1 MAVKLITNY
10 AKRLGLP
17 GYSSHQFS
25 VCVETELH
33 DLNEIPEESARL
45 YATLQQA
52 VDIQMEQTG
61 FVPPHGYG
69 LGPESAAALQP
80 INDHGT
86 GPVQNHGHASNG
98 SNGRGRVFNDWSC
111 TDGQRGFILRLIE
124 ENGMAKDELET
135 LAQTL
140 FGTGVKALGKPQA
153 SHLIDELLERAGRRN
168 SPARFTRMP
177 SAEEVG

>member
-1 MAVKLITNY
+1 TNY

-25 VCVETELH
+25 VSVETELH
-33 DLNEIPEESARL
+33 DLNEIPDESARL

-52 VDIQMEQTG
+52 VDTQIEQTG

-69 LGPESAAALQP
+69 LGPDTAPEGKP
-80 INDHGT
+80 TNGHGN
-86 GPVQNHGHASNG
+86 GPAHNNG
-98 SNGRGRVFNDWSC
+98 NGFNGQRRAFSDWSC

-140 FGTGVKALGKPQA
+140 FGASVKALDKQQA
-153 SHLIDELLERAGRRN
+153 SHLIDELLERGGRR
-168 SPARFTRMP
+168 P
-177 SAEEVG
+177 SH